1 MQIHETAIVHPDA
14 QLGVDVRIGPFCV
27 IDEDTVVGDR
37 CDLKSHVCLR
47 AGTRLGDDCS
57 VEAHAVLGGA
67 PQDLK
72 YSGERSFAILGN
84 RNIIRDYATVHR
96 ATGEGAA
103 TSLGDDN
110 MLMAYAHVGH
120 NSRLGSRIMISSY
133 VGISGHVVIEDRVVV
148 GGLTGIHQFVTIG
161 KMAMIGGY
169 SSVMQ
174 DVPPFMT
181 AEGAP
186 AKPRG
191 VNVVGL
197 RRADVAAEGREV
209 VKQAFRPLYRA
220 DLNISQAL
228 ERLEAELERT
238 VEIDYL
244 VKFLYKIREGTKGR
258 QEQRAH

>member
-84 RNIIRDYATVHR
+84 RNIIREYATVHR

-133 VGISGHVVIEDRVVV
+133 VGISGHVVIEDRAVV

-209 VKQAFRPLYRA
+209 VKQAFRLLYRA

>member
-1 MQIHETAIVHPDA
+1 MQIHETAIVPPDA
-14 QLGVDVRIGPFCV
+14 QLGVDVKIGPFCV
-27 IDEDTVVGDR
+27 LEGDTVVGDR
-37 CDLKSHVCLR
+37 CELKSHVCLR

-72 YSGERSFAILGN
+72 YAGERSFAIIGK
-84 RNIIRDYATVHR
+84 RNIIREYATVHR
-96 ATGEGAA
+96 ATGEGEA

-110 MLMAYAHVGH
+110 MLMAYAHVAH

-186 AKPRG
+186 ARPRG

-197 RRADVAAEGREV
+197 RRADVAAEDREV
-209 VKQAFRPLYRA
+209 VKQAFRLLYRS
-220 DLNISQAL
+220 DLNISQAM
-228 ERLEAELERT
+228 ERIETELERT
-238 VEIDYL
+238 ADIDYL
-244 VKFLYKIREGTKGR
+244 MSFLHKIREGTKGR
-258 QEQRAH
+258 QEQRPH